1 MVSKDDLS
9 MQQRDSYGPR
19 RTHGRVLS
27 ALVVAAGFAALAGC
41 SRGGNG
47 QGGAASVA
55 PSRAA
60 VMTVTAA
67 PLERSELS
75 RKISMNGSVFAW
87 QEVIIAPEV
96 GGYRVA
102 DVLVDVGAHVKA
114 GQKLVTL
121 STSLLEAEVATKQ
134 AMVNQRQAELDNAES
149 GLHRG
154 RMLAETHVLSESD
167 LDKLT
172 SDQLAKRAALAS
184 ARADLDTSQ
193 LRLKFTSVTAPDD
206 GVITSRTVTVGQI
219 AQAGGEMLRLLRNGR
234 IEWRGEVPE
243 MRLGELAPGQE
254 VAVSTVEGLVV
265 NGKIRVVGPTI
276 SSGNRTGLVY
286 VDLPPDDRIRPGM
299 FARGEIEIGR
309 GPGVTVPLES
319 IVSSDGYSYVFV
331 VRADNT
337 VERRR
342 IETGSVLGDSI
353 EVMSGVQGS
362 ETVVNKGAGFLKD
375 GDLVTVGTVS
385 GS

>member
-1 MVSKDDLS
+1 
-9 MQQRDSYGPR
+9 MQEQDSYGR
-19 RTHGRVLS
+19 QRNQGRVFV
-27 ALVVAAGFAALAGC
+27 ALVVVAALGALAGC
-41 SRGGNG
+41 SRGGDAG
-47 QGGAASVA
+47 RAAAA
-55 PSRAA
+55 PARAA

-67 PLERSELS
+67 PLERTDLA
-75 RKISMNGSVFAW
+75 RKIAMNGSVYAW

-102 DVLVDVGAHVKA
+102 QVLVDVGDHVKA
-114 GQKLVTL
+114 GQKLVAL

-134 AMVNQRQAELDNAES
+134 AMVNQRQAELDNAEAA
-149 GLHRG
+149 LHRG
-154 RMLAETHVLSESD
+154 QMLAETHVLSEAD

-172 SDQLAKRAALAS
+172 AEQLAKRAAIAS
-184 ARADLDTSQ
+184 ARADLDASQ
-193 LRLKFTSVTAPDD
+193 LRLRFTSVTAPDD

-219 AQAGGEMLRLLRNGR
+219 AQAGSEMLRLLRNNR
-234 IEWRGEVPE
+234 IEWRGEAPE
-243 MRLGELAPGQE
+243 MRLAELAPGQD
-254 VAVSTVEGLVV
+254 VTISTVEGMNVR
-265 NGKIRVVGPTI
+265 GKIRVVSPTV

-286 VDLPPDDRIRPGM
+286 VDLPPDERIRPGM

-309 GPGVTVPLES
+309 GPGFTVPLES

-331 VRADNT
+331 VKSDST

-342 IETGSVLGDSI
+342 IETGAVLGDTI

-362 ETVVNKGAGFLKD
+362 ETIVNKGAGFLKD
-375 GDLVTVGTVS
+375 GDLVNVGTVS

>member
-1 MVSKDDLS
+1 
-9 MQQRDSYGPR
+9 MQQQHSYGR
-19 RTHGRVLS
+19 RWTQGR
-27 ALVVAAGFAALAGC
+27 ALAAFVVVAGFAAVAGC

-47 QGGAASVA
+47 QRAGATA
-55 PSRAA
+55 PARAA

-67 PLERSELS
+67 PLERAELA
-75 RKISMNGSVFAW
+75 RKITMNGSVYAW
-87 QEVIIAPEV
+87 QEVIISPEV

-102 DVLVDVGAHVKA
+102 QVLVDVGDRVKA
-114 GQKLVTL
+114 GQKLVVL

-134 AMVNQRQAELDNAES
+134 AMLNQRQAELDNAES
-149 GLHRG
+149 ALHRG
-154 RMLAETHVLSESD
+154 QMLAETHVLSESD

-172 SDQLAKRAALAS
+172 ADQLAKRAALAS

-206 GVITSRTVTVGQI
+206 GIVTARMVTVGQI
-219 AQAGGEMLRLLRNGR
+219 AQAGSEMLRVLRNGR
-234 IEWRGEVPE
+234 IEWRGEAPE

-254 VAVSTVEGLVV
+254 VAVSTVEGLEVR
-265 NGKIRVVGPTI
+265 GKIRVVAPTI
-276 SSGNRTGLVY
+276 STGNRTGLVY

-309 GPGVTVPLES
+309 GPGFTVPLES
-319 IVSSDGYSYVFV
+319 LVSSDGYSYVFV
-331 VRADNT
+331 VRPDNT

-342 IETGSVLGDSI
+342 IETGAVLGDSI
-353 EVMSGVQGS
+353 EVVGGVQGN
-362 ETVVNKGAGFLKD
+362 EIIVNKGAGFLKD
-375 GDLVTVGTVS
+375 GDLVNIGTVT